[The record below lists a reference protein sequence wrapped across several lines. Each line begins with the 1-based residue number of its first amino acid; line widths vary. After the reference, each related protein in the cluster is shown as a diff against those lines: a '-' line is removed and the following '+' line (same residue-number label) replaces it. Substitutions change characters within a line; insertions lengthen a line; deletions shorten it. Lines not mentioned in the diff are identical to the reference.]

1 MSTLEQRLWLFT
13 STKMP
18 CVKVPGSPVSWIASI
33 IKLVTITMVVSM
45 MELVM
50 TLRAVE
56 KARVVVDAGPQV
68 LVEQEPLAFF
78 INRSPEPCCD

>member
-1 MSTLEQRLWLFT
+1 MNELVTFEQRLWLFT

-50 TLRAVE
+50 TLRA
-56 KARVVVDAGPQV
+56 R
-68 LVEQEPLAFF
+68 
-78 INRSPEPCCD
+78 

>member
-1 MSTLEQRLWLFT
+1 
-13 STKMP
+13 MP
-18 CVKVPGSPVSWIASI
+18 CVKVLGSPVSWIATC
-33 IKLVTITMVVSM
+33 IKLITITMVVSM

-68 LVEQEPLAFF
+68 LVEQEPLTFF